1 MKSSAA
7 LPPRVTAWMA
17 NRSTNVHVLAL
28 WDFLWHY
35 TPIKLAGYM
44 SYITDLYVHKENHC
58 IS

>member
-1 MKSSAA
+1 
-7 LPPRVTAWMA
+7 MA